1 MEDYFGHAWGMQ
13 RNAFLFN
20 GTIVHE
26 EDVPGFHH
34 SYRFHM
40 VDPIRFEKRIKVT
53 FEHGHGNHLSDDW
66 SSTAYWYQT
75 LPSPRLTVAPV
86 DQRLPLR
93 PLDRVIEAPLPELT
107 AEQRDARRS
116 AAERMERFVAARDA
130 LRAERTGEVDGWES
144 GNVAQARDI
153 RARFDRGTA

>member
-13 RNAFLFN
+13 HNAYLFN

-75 LPSPRLTVAPV
+75 LPSPILTVPGV
-86 DQRLPLR
+86 EERLPLR
-93 PLDRVIEAPLPELT
+93 PMDRIIEVPLPELT
-107 AEQRDARRS
+107 SEQQAAHDK
-116 AAERMERFVAARDA
+116 AAERMQRFVAARDA
-130 LRAERTGEVDGWES
+130 MRAERRAEVDAWEQ
-144 GNVAQARDI
+144 GNRAQARDI
-153 RARFDRGTA
+153 RARFDKEEN

>member
-1 MEDYFGHAWGMQ
+1 MQ
-13 RNAFLFN
+13 HNAYLFN

-40 VDPIRFEKRIKVT
+40 VDPIRFAQRIKVT

-75 LPSPRLTVAPV
+75 LPSPLLEVPGV
-86 DQRLPLR
+86 EQRLPLR
-93 PLDRVIEAPLPELT
+93 PMDRVITAPLPELT
-107 AEQRDARRS
+107 DVQREAREQ
-116 AAERMERFVAARDA
+116 AASRMQRFTAARDA
-130 LRAERTGEVDGWES
+130 LRAERRAEVDEWEA
-144 GNVAQARDI
+144 GNKDQARDI
-153 RARFDRGTA
+153 RTRFDGEG